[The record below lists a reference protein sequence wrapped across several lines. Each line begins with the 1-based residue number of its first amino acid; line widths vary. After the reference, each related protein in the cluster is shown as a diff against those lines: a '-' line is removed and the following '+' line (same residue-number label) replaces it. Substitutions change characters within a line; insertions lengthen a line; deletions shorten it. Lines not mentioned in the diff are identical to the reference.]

1 MLQTFT
7 CISLL
12 TTELLFLQCLHLG
25 LNLPYATLTQLFT
38 AYTPLVVGG
47 DEGSS
52 PPQPPAQP
60 FPASH
65 SIGKG
70 IWPKIVYKTNFFF
83 LEIPEF

>member
-12 TTELLFLQCLHLG
+12 TTELLFLQCLSSWSES
-25 LNLPYATLTQLFT
+25 TLLYI
-38 AYTPLVVGG
+38 YTPVYRPYSTPVGG
-47 DEGSS
+47 DEDSS

-70 IWPKIVYKTNFFF
+70 IWPKIVSKEKIP